1 MAFFPCVSTAREV
14 RCPDLSFFK
23 KPATELAF
31 CVLDQHEPSHP
42 PPALRP
48 QASWTTGSDDSGF
61 HRPGARQSGEVP
73 VLAHVE
79 LCSGTGSH
87 EGLQPLRRRARLPG
101 GWRDVV
107 VGDDLM
113 ARLLEKAAVSLRFA
127 VHLALLTGQRPADVL
142 RMSTA
147 HIAGGMLHVRQ
158 GKTAAKLRIEVT
170 GALQELLAKIQA
182 YKVQVK
188 ADTAQLLVNEAGQPL
203 TKDMLRDRF
212 DAARDAAGIPKAQF
226 QFRDLRATAATTVD
240 DDGGIRHAQALLG
253 HTTEGMTAQYIRH
266 KVGKKVKPVR

>member
-1 MAFFPCVSTAREV
+1 M

-31 CVLDQHEPSHP
+31 CVLDQHEPSHS
-42 PPALRP
+42 PALRP

-61 HRPGARQSGEVP
+61 RRPGARQSGEVP
-73 VLAHVE
+73 SRMWNFARE
-79 LCSGTGSH
+79 Q
-87 EGLQPLRRRARLPG
+87 GLTKASNPCAGVRGFREDG
-101 GWRDVV
+101 RDVV

-142 RMSTA
+142 RMSTD
-147 HIAGGMLHVRQ
+147 HVAGGMLHVRQ
-158 GKTAAKLRIEVT
+158 GKTAKLRIEVT

-182 YKVQVK
+182 YKAQVK

-203 TKDMLRDRF
+203 TKNMLRDRF

-226 QFRDLRATAATTVD
+226 QFRDLRSTAATTVD

>member
-1 MAFFPCVSTAREV
+1 MSTAREV
-14 RCPDLSFFK
+14 RSHDLSFFK

-31 CVLDQHEPSHP
+31 CVLDQHEPSHS
-42 PPALRP
+42 PALRP
-48 QASWTTGSDDSGF
+48 QASWTTGSADSGF

-79 LCSGTGSH
+79 LCPGTGPH

-158 GKTAAKLRIEVT
+158 GKTAKLRIEVT
-170 GALQELLAKIQA
+170 GELQELLAEIQA
-182 YKVQVK
+182 YKAQVK
-188 ADTAQLLVNEAGQPL
+188 ADTAHLLVNEAGQPL
-203 TKDMLRDRF
+203 TKNMLRDRF